1 MAYPDTYDDFR
12 ETENRPDVVYDPDQ
26 KRRVFAEDINNA
38 TAAIAAIQATLGL
51 NPDEG
56 YGTVVEYVNMVYQ
69 LAVDAYDY
77 ADQAYTMADD
87 AYAEVMNAWDMIWD
101 LDSRVSG
108 LGG

>member
-1 MAYPDTYDDFR
+1 MAYPGTYDHFR

-56 YGTVVEYVNMVYQ
+56 YGTVVEYVNMVHSV
-69 LAVDAYDY
+69 ANDANYY
-77 ADQAYTMADD
+77 ADQAYSL
-87 AYAEVMNAWDMIWD
+87 AEQHQASIDELNNKVRELEN
-101 LDSRVSG
+101 RVSN

>member
-1 MAYPDTYDDFR
+1 MAYPGTYDDFR

-56 YGTVVEYVNMVYQ
+56 YGTVVEYVNLVYSYAQ
-69 LAVDAYDY
+69 DAYDY
-77 ADQAYTMADD
+77 ADQAYTMADQ
-87 AYAEVMNAWDMIWD
+87 AYGEVMSARDMIWD
-101 LDSRVSG
+101 LDNRVSN
-108 LGG
+108 LE

>member
-1 MAYPDTYDDFR
+1 MAYPGTYDDFR

-38 TAAIAAIQATLGL
+38 TAAIAAIQAILGL

-56 YGTVVEYVNMVYQ
+56 YGTVVNYVNMVNSNAQ
-69 LAVDAYDY
+69 DAYDY
-77 ADQAYTMADD
+77 ADQAFSLADEHQVIID
-87 AYAEVMNAWDMIWD
+87 ELQNRVDELEN
-101 LDSRVSG
+101 RVSN

>member
-1 MAYPDTYDDFR
+1 MAYPGTYDDFR
-12 ETENRPDVVYDPDQ
+12 ETENRPDVVYDPGQ

-56 YGTVVEYVNMVYQ
+56 YGTVVEYVNMVHSV
-69 LAVDAYDY
+69 ANDAYDY
-77 ADQAYTMADD
+77 ADQAYSLAYQHQASIDD
-87 AYAEVMNAWDMIWD
+87 LYNMVND
-101 LDSRVSG
+101 LDNRVSN

>member
-51 NPDEG
+51 NPAEG
-56 YGTVVEYVNMVYQ
+56 HGTVVEYVNMVYSYAQ
-69 LAVDAYDY
+69 DAYDY
-77 ADQAYTMADD
+77 ADQAFSLADQQQGSID
-87 AYAEVMNAWDMIWD
+87 DLYNLVAD
-101 LDSRVSG
+101 LDSRVSA
-108 LGG
+108 LE

>member
-1 MAYPDTYDDFR
+1 MAYPGTYDDFR

-56 YGTVVEYVNMVYQ
+56 YGTVVEYVNLVYSYAQ
-69 LAVDAYDY
+69 DAYNY
-77 ADQAYTMADD
+77 ADDAYNLADN

-101 LDSRVSG
+101 LDSRVSN
-108 LGG
+108 LE

>member
-1 MAYPDTYDDFR
+1 MAYPGTYDDFR
-12 ETENRPDVVYDPDQ
+12 ETENRPDVVYDANQ

-56 YGTVVEYVNMVYQ
+56 YGTVVEYVNMVYSYAQ
-69 LAVDAYDY
+69 DAYNY
-77 ADQAYTMADD
+77 ADQAYSLADQHQASID
-87 AYAEVMNAWDMIWD
+87 DLQNMVND
-101 LDSRVSG
+101 LDNRVSN

>member
-1 MAYPDTYDDFR
+1 MAYPGTYDDFR

-69 LAVDAYDY
+69 LAQDAYDY
-77 ADQAYTMADD
+77 GDQAFSLADQHQGSIDD
-87 AYAEVMNAWDMIWD
+87 LYNLVAD
-101 LDSRVSG
+101 LDNRVSN

>member
-12 ETENRPDVVYDPDQ
+12 ETENRPDVVYDPNQ

-56 YGTVVEYVNMVYQ
+56 YGTVVEYVNMVHQ
-69 LAVDAYDY
+69 LAADAYDY
-77 ADQAYTMADD
+77 ADQAYRMADD
-87 AYAEVMNAWDMIWD
+87 AYVKVMNAWDKILD

>member
-1 MAYPDTYDDFR
+1 MSYPDTYDDFR
-12 ETENRPDVVYDPDQ
+12 ETENRPDVVYDPNQ

-56 YGTVVEYVNMVYQ
+56 YGTVVEYVNMVYSYAQ
-69 LAVDAYDY
+69 DAYDY
-77 ADQAYTMADD
+77 ADQAYSMADQ
-87 AYAEVMNAWDMIWD
+87 AYSEVMSAWDMIWD

>member
-1 MAYPDTYDDFR
+1 MAYPNTYDDFR

-56 YGTVVEYVNMVYQ
+56 YGTVVEYVNMVYSYAQ
-69 LAVDAYDY
+69 DAYDY

-87 AYAEVMNAWDMIWD
+87 ANVDVTNAWDAIWD
-101 LDSRVSG
+101 LDSRVSA
-108 LGG
+108 LE